1 MSLAA
6 ILTQVKTILEGF
18 PGSGMS
24 TSTSGGQRTG
34 RGFLT
39 LYQDDND
46 KINGWCVTRS
56 QIARRQ
62 VTTGEIE
69 VAHILTVRGY
79 YGLKDAD
86 ASEAVFQGLVDGAIA
101 AFDTYETL
109 NGTCETTHP
118 EWGPMAGMV
127 GLQADI
133 IDLRQFGNVLCHF
146 FEGRLCAEEVKAI

>member
-6 ILTQVKTILEGF
+6 ILTQVKTILEGV
-18 PGSGMS
+18 SGI
-24 TSTSGGQRTG
+24 GNVHKYQRWSKDWA
-34 RGFLT
+34 GFLT